1 MYKTRQVTELNVAV
15 AENVPQADTRST
27 STLSVDGSQR
37 RLLR

>member
-27 STLSVDGSQR
+27 LSVDGSQR